1 VQVVVFFQKLPHVGA
16 PCSSRARL
24 PTRRFFEKNLKTHTA
39 PFATSTKR
47 MLLSREHRPTPRACL
62 LCILPTR
69 RAGVSTAE
77 AAATC
82 RESAYRPPNRDPAT
96 SAEPQT
102 TGFYPS
108 NSPLFVHSFCT
119 QCPIALQFLQRPH
132 LPQHALFSLPLA
144 GPSGERLQQQAVAE
158 RHVLALPALRQVQT
172 NLARWPASSDSYFCA
187 ATHRGSAIA
196 LKCFRSPQRPTP
208 SRALTA
214 ASRVDV
220 FLPMSHSMLP
230 ASFPASPLS
239 CRPQR
244 IPLPRDP
251 FQRAV
256 AATGRGCQQ
265 VL

>member
-1 VQVVVFFQKLPHVGA
+1 MP
-16 PCSSRARL
+16 
-24 PTRRFFEKNLKTHTA
+24 
-39 PFATSTKR
+39 
-47 MLLSREHRPTPRACL
+47 LSREHRPTPRACL

-69 RAGVSTAE
+69 RAGVSIAE

-119 QCPIALQFLQRPH
+119 QCPIALQILQRPH

-220 FLPMSHSMLP
+220 FLPMSHSKPHSLLP
-230 ASFPASPLS
+230 HCLAGHSAFHCPETPFNELLLRPGADVSRCFEHVLNTALS
-239 CRPQR
+239 S
-244 IPLPRDP
+244 IL
-251 FQRAV
+251 
-256 AATGRGCQQ
+256 TN
-265 VL
+265 